1 MVLSNEFQ
9 SQAARSGLLIRAAQG
24 HDTIEIARIYHQA
37 TQDNLAT
44 FESFLVR
51 PEEREQWMREHS
63 EDYPLLVA
71 EPNGKS
77 SAGPR
82 SSLTMPVPRIPG
94 IVELLIYVD
103 RDYRRYGVG
112 RGLMRAITERAR
124 ASGHFKIIGR
134 FLAHNEAS
142 RVLCRLGG
150 WREVGIHQK
159 HARLDGRWYDVAYR
173 RIPHFGKSCAA
184 GGLSGA
190 ASL

>member
-1 MVLSNEFQ
+1 MALLNEFQ
-9 SQAARSGLLIRAAQG
+9 SQAARSGLLIRAAQD
-24 HDTIEIARIYHQA
+24 HDSSEIARIYHQA

-51 PEEREQWMREHS
+51 PEDREQWMREHS

-71 EPNGKS
+71 ERNGKILGW
-77 SAGPR
+77 A
-82 SSLTMPVPRIPG
+82 SLQPYHARPRIEG
-94 IVELLIYVD
+94 IVELQIYVD

-112 RGLMRAITERAR
+112 RELMRTIQAR
-124 ASGHFKIIGR
+124 ALVSGHFKIIGR

-159 HARLDGRWYDVAYR
+159 HARLEGRWYDVAIVEFLISENLAR
-173 RIPHFGKSCAA
+173 Q
-184 GGLSGA
+184 GA
-190 ASL
+190 

>member
-1 MVLSNEFQ
+1 MALSNEFQ
-9 SQAARSGLLIRAAQG
+9 SPASRSGLHIRAAE
-24 HDTIEIARIYHQA
+24 DRDSIEIARIYHQA

-51 PEEREQWMREHS
+51 PEDREHWMREHS

-71 EPNGKS
+71 EGNGKILGW
-77 SAGPR
+77 A
-82 SSLTMPVPRIPG
+82 SLQPYHARPRIPG

-103 RDYRRYGVG
+103 RDYRRHGVG
-112 RGLMRAITERAR
+112 RELMRAIEARAR

-134 FLAHNEAS
+134 FLAHNEAG

-159 HARLDGRWYDVAYR
+159 HARLEGRWYDVAIVEFLISENLAR
-173 RIPHFGKSCAA
+173 Q
-184 GGLSGA
+184 GA
-190 ASL
+190 